1 MLTIAVDK
9 TFEQLTCLSLP
20 MCKLIISL
28 NLFIV
33 VVLHSC
39 ALPADDDTKA
49 AATVSFITNIG
60 GSLRLELR
68 ESTDSATF
76 AIQGITKLGLLQ
88 KLQPA
93 DLRKMMS
100 VRVLR
105 QENAIEMIPL
115 LGTYSVT
122 DTELRFS
129 SRFPLNRSIDYR
141 VEFDSYL
148 VPGAHEKVEVVIAKL
163 PKKQSPTTSVLGIY
177 PSADVLPE
185 NLLKFYIHFSAP
197 MSRGEAYKRIHLMH
211 AGAEVESPFLEL
223 AEELWDAEQKRFTVF
238 IHPGRI
244 KKGLKPRED
253 SGTPMTDGQEY
264 TLLVDK
270 DWMDAAQQVLGN
282 TKEKKF
288 RVLGPDSKQPD
299 PNQWKITTPIAKT
312 VQPLTVAFDESL
324 DHAMLERVVSVR
336 DASGKTVTGEISIA
350 KNETQW
356 VFQPTQP
363 WEPGKHTVVFS
374 TAIED
379 LVGNNL
385 IRPFETLE
393 QEQVGGNAAVSAT
406 EIFIAFDVL

>member
-1 MLTIAVDK
+1 MSQFLVAGFCLVILGVANQLESADDSPFSDKTSSEKKTQTKQFGTSSLTI
-9 TFEQLTCLSLP
+9 
-20 MCKLIISL
+20 
-28 NLFIV
+28 
-33 VVLHSC
+33 
-39 ALPADDDTKA
+39 
-49 AATVSFITNIG
+49 
-60 GSLRLELR
+60 ELR
-68 ESTDSATF
+68 ESSDSATF
-76 AIQGITKLGLLQ
+76 AVLGLSKLERLRSLAPDELQ
-88 KLQPA
+88 KLMTIRVQQTGIADNPA
-93 DLRKMMS
+93 H
-100 VRVLR
+100 
-105 QENAIEMIPL
+105 L
-115 LGTYSVT
+115 LGKCSLSE
-122 DTELRFS
+122 TELRFT
-129 SRFPLNRSIDYR
+129 SRFPLSPSVQYR
-141 VEFDSYL
+141 VELSSQLTDSSVDNKPVL
-148 VPGAHEKVEVVIAKL
+148 FSTL
-163 PKKQSPTTSVLGIY
+163 PKRRIAAAKVSAVY
-177 PSADVLPE
+177 PSSDVLPE

-197 MSRGEAYKRIHLMH
+197 MSRGEAYKRIHLMY
-211 AGAEVESPFLEL
+211 GDTQVESPFLEL
-223 AEELWDAEQKRFTVF
+223 GEELWDAEQKRFTVF

-270 DWMDAAQQVLGN
+270 DWMDADQQVLGN
-282 TKEKKF
+282 LWEKKF

>member
-1 MLTIAVDK
+1 
-9 TFEQLTCLSLP
+9 

-28 NLFIV
+28 HLFIV
-33 VVLHSC
+33 VVVHNSWLR
-39 ALPADDDTKA
+39 ADDDTKPTG
-49 AATVSFITNIG
+49 TVSFITNIG

-76 AIQGITKLGLLQ
+76 AIQGLTKLSRLQ
-88 KLQPA
+88 KLQLN
-93 DLRKMMS
+93 DLRKMMT
-100 VRVLR
+100 VRVL
-105 QENAIEMIPL
+105 QQDKAIEMVSL

-141 VEFDSYL
+141 VELDPSL
-148 VPGAHEKVEVVIAKL
+148 VQGVDEKVDEKVVVVISKL
-163 PKKQSPTTSVLGIY
+163 PKKRSPTTSVLAIY
-177 PSADVLPE
+177 PSSDFLPE
-185 NLLKFYIHFSAP
+185 NLLKFYIHFSAS

-211 AGAEVESPFLEL
+211 AGIEVESPFLEL
-223 AEELWDAEQKRFTVF
+223 GEELWDAEQKRFTVF

-253 SGTPMTDGQEY
+253 SGTPMTEGQEY
-264 TLLVDK
+264 TLRVDK
-270 DWMDAAQQVLGN
+270 DWMDADQQVLGN
-282 TKEKKF
+282 AWEKKF

-299 PNQWKITTPIAKT
+299 PSQWKTTPPVVKT
-312 VQPLTVAFDESL
+312 TQPLIVSLDESL

-336 DASGKTVTGEISIA
+336 NASGKTVTGEISIA

-356 VFQPTQP
+356 VFKPTEP
-363 WEPGKHTVVFS
+363 WESGKHTVVFS

-385 IRPFETLE
+385 FRPFETLE
-393 QEQVGGNAAVSAT
+393 HETVGGNAAVSAT
-406 EIFIAFDVL
+406 EIFIAFDVF

>member
-1 MLTIAVDK
+1 
-9 TFEQLTCLSLP
+9 
-20 MCKLIISL
+20 MCKLIIL
-28 NLFIV
+28 LHLFIV
-33 VVLHSC
+33 VVLQC
-39 ALPADDDTKA
+39 CVVQADDDTKA
-49 AATVSFITNIG
+49 TGTVSFITNIG

-76 AIQGITKLGLLQ
+76 AIQGLTKLDLLQ
-88 KLQPA
+88 KLQPD
-93 DLRKMMS
+93 DLRKWMT

-105 QENAIEMIPL
+105 QENAIEMLPL

-129 SRFPLNRSIDYR
+129 SRFPLNRSIDYQ
-141 VEFDSYL
+141 VELDPYL
-148 VPGAHEKVEVVIAKL
+148 VPGANEKIEVVISKL
-163 PKKQSPTTSVLGIY
+163 SKKRSPTTSVLAIY

-185 NLLKFYIHFSAP
+185 NLLKFYIHFSAS

-211 AGAEVESPFLEL
+211 AGSEVESPFLEL
-223 AEELWDAEQKRFTVF
+223 GEELWDAEQKRFTVF

-253 SGTPMTDGQEY
+253 SGTPMTEGQEY
-264 TLLVDK
+264 TLRVDS

-288 RVLGPDSKQPD
+288 RVLRPDSRQPD
-299 PNQWKITTPIAKT
+299 PSQWKIITPIAKT
-312 VQPLTVAFDESL
+312 VQPLTVSFDESL

-356 VFQPTQP
+356 VFKPTEP
-363 WEPGKHTVVFS
+363 WASGKHTLVFS

-385 IRPFETLE
+385 VRPFETLE
-393 QEQVGGNAAVSAT
+393 QETVGGNAAVSAT
-406 EIFIAFDVL
+406 EFFIAFDVLVNF